1 MCIRLFDTQMLQMG
15 DVVIVA
21 AAKEMKSFCFLFPLS
36 TLILLMVLFYCY
48 ASSNPIVF
56 FLAKSVAYTQEALP
70 LEDDKFFLFFCFWSE
85 KKGDFILQYLSLYVC
100 ILLSLFNAFSSS
112 SLMINFFFLG
122 RDSFYLES
130 RMIIDPFFF

>member
-21 AAKEMKSFCFLFPLS
+21 AAKEMKSFFFLFPLS
-36 TLILLMVLFYCY
+36 SLILLMVLFYCF

-85 KKGDFILQYLSLYVC
+85 ERRFYFIVSFSICMY
-100 ILLSLFNAFSSS
+100 IALSLFNAFSSS
-112 SLMINFFFLG
+112 SLMINFFLG